1 MSITDIE
8 RQKYVSL
15 IAHVEELEA
24 RVAELEGEI
33 AFDKDSGQ
41 SQDGAL
47 VKDEL
52 RAAQNQLAEARTE
65 LARASDG
72 CGKPHG

>member
-8 RQKYVSL
+8 RQKYVRL
-15 IAHVEELEA
+15 IARVEELEA
-24 RVAELEGEI
+24 RVAELEDEI

-47 VKDEL
+47 VADEL
-52 RAAQNQLAEARTE
+52 RAAQNKLAAARTE
-65 LARASDG
+65 LARVSDG